1 MTPQLDTAF
10 ETTCTPLKN
19 FSLLILE
26 GPDATKFL
34 QGQVTCDV
42 QKPREML
49 IHGAH
54 CSAKG
59 RMIANFDL
67 YQASADTLLIRLPT
81 SSVEALTASL
91 SKYLVFSKANL
102 ANVTADIPCMGVIS
116 EDLETVKKTLDLPV
130 GAKGSWQKDGVY
142 YHQIDHRRL
151 EIWGLTSEQLHQALP
166 EMKELANE
174 ELWSFGD
181 IEIGKGWVT
190 QETVEAFIPQH
201 LNLQTTAINGISFDK
216 GCYTGQEIVARMHY
230 KGNLKRHMRLFSCS
244 ENTPAPKPG
253 TTLVDESGKEC
264 GDVVNST
271 CIAGSTRMLAVVTDA
286 AITSK
291 LRASD
296 GEQMFQHVDLPYAI
310 TKE

>member
-10 ETTCTPLKN
+10 DTACTPLKN
-19 FSLLILE
+19 FSLLTLE

-67 YQASADTLLIRLPT
+67 YQASADSLLIRLPT

-91 SKYLVFSKANL
+91 SKYLVFSKAKL
-102 ANVTADIPCMGVIS
+102 ANVTADTPCLGVIS
-116 EDLETVKKTLDLPV
+116 EDIETVKKALDLPV

-151 EIWGLTSEQLHQALP
+151 EIWGLTGEQLHQALP
-166 EMKELANE
+166 EMKELSNE
-174 ELWSFGD
+174 ELWSLGD
-181 IEIGKGWVT
+181 IEMAKGWVT
-190 QETVEAFIPQH
+190 QETVEMFIPQH
-201 LNLQTTAINGISFDK
+201 LNLQTPAINGISFDK

-230 KGNLKRHMRLFSCS
+230 KGNLKRHMRLFSAS
-244 ENTPAPKPG
+244 DNAPALKPG
-253 TTLVDESGKEC
+253 SAVFDENGKDC
-264 GDVVNST
+264 GNVVNSASV
-271 CIAGSTRMLAVVTDA
+271 AGSTLMLAVVADE
-286 AITSK
+286 AINSK
-291 LRASD
+291 LSAGD